1 MNAFRPTAAE
11 PPALRPPASF
21 PGAPTGELEDLAAG
35 DVALV
40 GLFLDHGDATGFGA
54 RFAAR
59 QIRYASRPVHGTA
72 LAGPVVPAGAAPG
85 RPGRVLDLGDL
96 NVFPLEPAR
105 QREALERQFAAL
117 LERGA
122 RFVVV
127 GGAQDL
133 GPVAMAAAHRAGQYS
148 QPLAAVA
155 LRGGATGPPPAPPP
169 PTELFVTV
177 DLAPLF
183 EPAAGR
189 RAKTQLLEAIQRLP
203 AGRVRA
209 AHLTGLAP
217 ELDLSARAETA
228 LAARMLQALAAQL
241 AQEGPPCR

>member
-1 MNAFRPTAAE
+1 MIGPRAIDQGE
-11 PPALRPPASF
+11 PALRPPASF
-21 PGAPTGELEDLAAG
+21 LGAQTGDLEDLAAG

-59 QIRYASRPVHGTA
+59 QIRYASHPAYGMTLVEPAAT
-72 LAGPVVPAGAAPG
+72 PAGQ
-85 RPGRVLDLGDL
+85 GRVLDLGDL

-105 QREALERQFAAL
+105 QREALARQFVAL
-117 LERGA
+117 LGSGA
-122 RFVVV
+122 RVVVV

-133 GPVAMAAAHRAGQYS
+133 GAIVVAAAGHAGTAGRTLSPVALCGDGAHAFR
-148 QPLAAVA
+148 VA
-155 LRGGATGPPPAPPP
+155 PPAG
-169 PTELFVTV
+169 ELFVTV

-183 EPAAGR
+183 DAAADR
-189 RAKTQLLEAIQRLP
+189 RAMTRLVASIRALP
-203 AGRVRA
+203 PGRVRA

-228 LAARMLQALAAQL
+228 LAARVLEALARQL
-241 AQEGPPCR
+241 AREAPPCR

>member
-1 MNAFRPTAAE
+1 MNAPRPTAAE

-59 QIRYASRPVHGTA
+59 QIRYASRPAHGTA

-155 LRGGATGPPPAPPP
+155 LRGGATGPLRDRSRPVPAHPELPPRDTPHPTQPSPPRHQDFSP
-169 PTELFVTV
+169 SP
-177 DLAPLF
+177 LAGEGL
-183 EPAAGR
+183 GR
-189 RAKTQLLEAIQRLP
+189 GGKGGGLRLP
-203 AGRVRA
+203 WDSCGARVNA
-209 AHLTGLAP
+209 LLP
-217 ELDLSARAETA
+217 SKARHRPSW
-228 LAARMLQALAAQL
+228 ARCT
-241 AQEGPPCR
+241 PSFR

>member
-1 MNAFRPTAAE
+1 MIGPGRPDPGE
-11 PPALRPPASF
+11 PVLRPPASF
-21 PGAPTGELEDLAAG
+21 LGAPTGDLEDLAAG

-59 QIRYASRPVHGTA
+59 QIRYASRPAYGVP
-72 LAGPVVPAGAAPG
+72 LEPVATPA
-85 RPGRVLDLGDL
+85 RHGRVLDLGDL

-117 LERGA
+117 LGSGA

-127 GGAQDL
+127 GGAQEL
-133 GPVAMAAAHRAGQYS
+133 GAIVVAAAGHAGAAGRALSPVALHGDGAH
-148 QPLAAVA
+148 A
-155 LRGGATGPPPAPPP
+155 LRLAPPAG
-169 PTELFVTV
+169 ELFVTV
-177 DLAPLF
+177 NLAPLLD
-183 EPAAGR
+183 AAADR
-189 RAKTQLLEAIQRLP
+189 RAKTRLIESIHALP
-203 AGRVRA
+203 PGRVRA

-228 LAARMLQALAAQL
+228 LAARVLEALARQL
-241 AQEGPPCR
+241 AQEAPPCR